1 MNYDLECR
9 KATRRK
15 INVVLQC
22 IRAERDERARVP
34 SEKACPAHHPVSQSV
49 ECVAGVGEAQWRGSV

>member
-9 KATRRK
+9 KATWRK

-22 IRAERDERARVP
+22 IVIRAERDERARVS
-34 SEKACPAHHPVSQSV
+34 SEKACPAHHPTEQSV
-49 ECVAGVGEAQWRGSV
+49 ECIAGGRGGGGGV

>member
-9 KATRRK
+9 KATRHK

-22 IRAERDERARVP
+22 IVICAERDERARVP
-34 SEKACPAHHPVSQSV
+34 SEKACPAHHPAAQSV
-49 ECVAGVGEAQWRGSV
+49 ECLAGGWRGGGGV